1 MPKAELSKSKIKDGM
16 NSFKA
21 EKIFTDREEP
31 RKSFWNAYEEVKN
44 NLETYKVISYYGI
57 GGLGKTTLIEKLAE
71 EMRTKKKKY
80 VSLNFEYSESMSK
93 VLILRELGSKLFA
106 LDKNAFKFYRF
117 RTALKRYADETSQ
130 DIEIKNDNSTFL
142 SSNPLCDLALDLT
155 DSVPDILEKAPI
167 VSTISRI
174 VSILNKS
181 VEVVK
186 NSIDT
191 KNMKTSLLKIR
202 DYEQM
207 SKLIDDL
214 EVYFYE
220 DLAEGMVKFNQPL
233 VIFLDT
239 YEKFADYFASNDFQS
254 NEDWLKKI
262 VSKPQGILWVFAGRE
277 KLKWED
283 KFEAEQHLL
292 ENLSFKDAKDFLLTA
307 GVGESL
313 IEGIYN
319 LTYGNPVF
327 LDICVDTNT
336 DLINQGVTPK
346 LEDFGENQAKLIER
360 HSKYM
365 DTDVLELAYLLA
377 YIGKWKTEEILDIKE
392 KTNIVKISVT
402 EYNNFLEHSF
412 IIKDNNGYY
421 MTNIVRKA
429 FYENIPK
436 ELMKEFEKVLYS
448 HAQEKIE
455 SKKNSIEIV
464 EETTNYTNRFI
475 NHIDEPSEENL
486 KRYDEIRKGIYDLFE
501 KGLYQDAINQFNSFS
516 DFSEF
521 CTYLDNYK

>member
-313 IEGIYN
+313 IE
-319 LTYGNPVF
+319 
-327 LDICVDTNT
+327 
-336 DLINQGVTPK
+336 
-346 LEDFGENQAKLIER
+346 
-360 HSKYM
+360 
-365 DTDVLELAYLLA
+365 
-377 YIGKWKTEEILDIKE
+377 
-392 KTNIVKISVT
+392 
-402 EYNNFLEHSF
+402 
-412 IIKDNNGYY
+412 
-421 MTNIVRKA
+421 
-429 FYENIPK
+429 
-436 ELMKEFEKVLYS
+436 
-448 HAQEKIE
+448 
-455 SKKNSIEIV
+455 
-464 EETTNYTNRFI
+464 
-475 NHIDEPSEENL
+475 
-486 KRYDEIRKGIYDLFE
+486 
-501 KGLYQDAINQFNSFS
+501 
-516 DFSEF
+516 
-521 CTYLDNYK
+521 